1 MRKLNYWLTKGPQ
14 NKNITFNLLY
24 RASRDGDAPNT
35 YHNKCDGKANTICLI
50 ETLKGFKFGGY
61 TEVMIDSKGG
71 DHKDPNSF
79 VFSFNKMKIYE
90 NLRKEKNA
98 VCHSRD
104 WGPIFRCDAF
114 AVWDQKFFSYSRHRV
129 GTKGESNFGNMDI
142 DYEINGGDQ
151 YFSIK
156 ELEVFQIIVE

>member
-1 MRKLNYWLTKGPQ
+1 MAKRLISKVPQ

-24 RASRDGDAPNT
+24 RASRDGGDPNI

-50 ETLKGFKFGGY
+50 ETNKGFKIGGY
-61 TEVMIDSKGG
+61 TEVMIDGKGN

-79 VFSFNKMKIYE
+79 VFSINKMKSYE
-90 NLRKEKNA
+90 NMKKEGNA
-98 VCHSRD
+98 VCHSSN
-104 WGPIFRCDAF
+104 WGPIFRSDDF
-114 AVWDQKFFSYSRHRV
+114 AVWDKNFFFYNNHQV
-129 GTKGESNFGNMDI
+129 GTKGQSNFGSMDK
-142 DYEINGGDQ
+142 DYENNGEYQ